1 MTRFSF
7 LISIL
12 IVAAFSGIARAD
24 ESLPGEADYKLNV
37 QDFVELVVDNDLNV
51 DYTCSADSAGWAVFT
66 CSPAKASLIMFNNNK
81 SCLRIQVDSESKDID
96 NMPLIKVYSSAL
108 TKVVNSGDS
117 LVRVINPA
125 PVTQFKAHLIGNGH
139 LDISGLKTSNLDA
152 GVTTGKGLITVKG
165 RSQKAKLHNVGTG
178 MIDATGLAS
187 NQLKCI
193 VMGGFIECN
202 AGDNLTISGAGGK
215 VVYHG
220 TPSKLSNRS
229 LGVKTEAVED

>member
-7 LISIL
+7 SISIL
-12 IVAAFSGIARAD
+12 FAAALFTVARAD
-24 ESLPGEADYKLNV
+24 ESLPGEADYRLNV
-37 QDFVELVVDNDLNV
+37 QDFVELIVDNDINV

-66 CSPAKASLIMFNNNK
+66 CAPAKASLIMFNNNK
-81 SCLRIQVDSESKDID
+81 RCLRIQVDSESKGLYA
-96 NMPLIKVYSSAL
+96 MPLIKVYSSSL

-117 LVRVINPA
+117 LVRVIDPT
-125 PVTQFKAHLIGNGH
+125 PVTQFKAHLIGNGR

-152 GVTTGKGLITVKG
+152 GVTTGKGLITIGG

-178 MIDATGLAS
+178 MIDATGLVS

-215 VVYHG
+215 VAYHG
-220 TPSKLSNRS
+220 TPKKLSNRS
-229 LGVKTEAVED
+229 LGVKIEAVED